1 MCQPFGRYT
10 IMTRPNKIFSETMS
24 YNLTIE
30 KKDYDKL
37 RNFSTKES
45 ETYNMQVSVADLIRT
60 SVKLYLEDLEKAYAK
75 RQTEDTDKS
84 EKCRYVDCRCK
95 IVSSTHRLTRQ
106 RICQKRTQHRLSQ
119 MDNVLCQ

>member
-45 ETYNMQVSVADLIRT
+45 ESYNMQVSVADLIRT
-60 SVKLYLEDLEKAYAK
+60 SVKLYLDDLEKAYAK
-75 RQTEDTDKS
+75 GQTEDTDKS
-84 EKCRYVDCRCK
+84 EK
-95 IVSSTHRLTRQ
+95 
-106 RICQKRTQHRLSQ
+106 
-119 MDNVLCQ
+119 

>member
-1 MCQPFGRYT
+1 
-10 IMTRPNKIFSETMS
+10 MTRPNKIFSEPMS
-24 YNLTIE
+24 YNRTIE

-60 SVKLYLEDLEKAYAK
+60 SVKFYIGDLERAYAK

-84 EKCRYVDCRCK
+84 EK
-95 IVSSTHRLTRQ
+95 
-106 RICQKRTQHRLSQ
+106 
-119 MDNVLCQ
+119 

>member
-1 MCQPFGRYT
+1 MRQPFGRYT

-60 SVKLYLEDLEKAYAK
+60 SVKLYLDDLEKAYAK

-84 EKCRYVDCRCK
+84 EK
-95 IVSSTHRLTRQ
+95 
-106 RICQKRTQHRLSQ
+106 
-119 MDNVLCQ
+119 

>member
-1 MCQPFGRYT
+1 
-10 IMTRPNKIFSETMS
+10 MTRPNKIFSETMS

-45 ETYNMQVSVADLIRT
+45 ETFNMQVSVADLTRT
-60 SVKLYLEDLEKAYAK
+60 SVKLYLDDLENAYAK

-84 EKCRYVDCRCK
+84 EK
-95 IVSSTHRLTRQ
+95 
-106 RICQKRTQHRLSQ
+106 
-119 MDNVLCQ
+119 

>member
-45 ETYNMQVSVADLIRT
+45 ETFNMQVSVADLIRT
-60 SVKLYLEDLEKAYAK
+60 SVKLYLDDLEKAYAK
-75 RQTEDTDKS
+75 GQTEDTDKS
-84 EKCRYVDCRCK
+84 EK
-95 IVSSTHRLTRQ
+95 
-106 RICQKRTQHRLSQ
+106 
-119 MDNVLCQ
+119 

>member
-10 IMTRPNKIFSETMS
+10 IMTRPNKIFNETMS

-60 SVKLYLEDLEKAYAK
+60 SVKLYLDDLEKAYAK
-75 RQTEDTDKS
+75 GQTKDTDKS
-84 EKCRYVDCRCK
+84 EK
-95 IVSSTHRLTRQ
+95 
-106 RICQKRTQHRLSQ
+106 
-119 MDNVLCQ
+119 

>member
-1 MCQPFGRYT
+1 MCQPFGRNT

-60 SVKLYLEDLEKAYAK
+60 SVKLYLDDLEKAYAK
-75 RQTEDTDKS
+75 GQTEDTDKS
-84 EKCRYVDCRCK
+84 EK
-95 IVSSTHRLTRQ
+95 
-106 RICQKRTQHRLSQ
+106 
-119 MDNVLCQ
+119 